1 MMNNGERFY
10 PEHVLTR
17 EEALATYT
25 INNAY
30 AAFEEE
36 IKGTLSPGK
45 YADMVVLSND
55 LLTVAEEEVPNTKVE
70 MTYVGGELKYSS
82 N

>member
-17 EEALATYT
+17 EERLATYT